1 MAKTDNIK
9 VIRLSTGEELIGEVL
24 THTADKL
31 VVKNPVR
38 IVVIPTADQANPK
51 VGFGPFTQWT
61 EDKELTLNS
70 YHVTFTGTPINE
82 FLNQYSAMFGGL
94 VIPPSSKIVTP

>member
-9 VIRLSTGEELIGEVL
+9 IIHLTTGEELIGEVMSE
-24 THTADKL
+24 TDTKL

-61 EDKELTLNS
+61 EDKELTLNA

-82 FLNQYSAMFGGL
+82 FLNQYTAMFGGL
-94 VIPPSSKIVTP
+94 VIPPASKIIT